1 MEEEEELKESIEID
15 WDRDPEEVKT
25 EYYQTMIHCLP
36 RLVEELHRANC
47 LKALEMDTKFQELK
61 KVHEGEDIDYDL
73 IEHKIR
79 CLGDDY
85 LSM

>member
-1 MEEEEELKESIEID
+1 MEEELRESVEID

-25 EYYQTMIHCLP
+25 EYCQTMTYCLP

-61 KVHEGEDIDYDL
+61 KVHENEEIDYDL

-85 LSM
+85 LNM

>member
-1 MEEEEELKESIEID
+1 M
-15 WDRDPEEVKT
+15 
-25 EYYQTMIHCLP
+25 HCLP

-85 LSM
+85 LDM

>member
-1 MEEEEELKESIEID
+1 MNNEDLKENIEID
-15 WDRDPEEVKT
+15 WTKDFDDLKC

-47 LKALEMDTKFQELK
+47 LKAFEMDTKFQELK
-61 KVHEGEDIDYDL
+61 KVHEGEEIDYDV
-73 IEHKIR
+73 IEYKLN

-85 LSM
+85 LNM

>member
-1 MEEEEELKESIEID
+1 MEAEELKVRVEID

-25 EYYQTMIHCLP
+25 EYYQTTMQCLP
-36 RLVEELHRANC
+36 RLVKELRRANC

-61 KVHEGEDIDYDL
+61 KVYEGEDIDYDL

-79 CLGDDY
+79 CLGNDY
-85 LSM
+85 LNM

>member
-1 MEEEEELKESIEID
+1 MEEVEELKESIEID
-15 WDRDPEEVKT
+15 WDRDPEEVKI
-25 EYYQTMIHCLP
+25 EYYQTMTHCLP

-61 KVHEGEDIDYDL
+61 KIHENEEIDYDL

-85 LSM
+85 LNM